1 MSAARIIQSAITER
15 LQAFPFF
22 ANFKFRRNQSYQVQP
37 TDLPY
42 CGIYQLPEQQVSDG
56 DPNAGEP
63 RLKSETLIGIS
74 VILPNINPDELEDT
88 LDVAFDIIMVGLLQD
103 PSFIGFPP
111 AGQYDIESV
120 PKVRRQMMFGNVGST
135 NETPIG
141 ELRVEMTF
149 ITKYDYPPDIHD
161 QLELIHLETAYPSLE
176 KAGSIQQVVAQ
187 WDLRSVE
194 SGGDSPDKW
203 DATDQD
209 RDYEWPVHAAGDS
222 PGQYD

>member
-1 MSAARIIQSAITER
+1 MSAARIIQSAIVER

-22 ANFKFRRNQSYQVQP
+22 SSFNFRRNQSYQVMP
-37 TDLPY
+37 EDLPY
-42 CGIYQLPEQQVSDG
+42 CAVYLLPEAQVSDG

-63 RLKSETLIGIS
+63 RLKSESVIGIS
-74 VILPNINPDELEDT
+74 VILKNIQPDELEDT

-120 PKVRRQMMFGNVGST
+120 PKVRRQSVFGNLGST

-149 ITKYDYPPDIHD
+149 VTKYDYPPDIRD
-161 QLELIHLETAYPSLE
+161 SLDLIHLETAYPSLE
-176 KAGSIQQVVAQ
+176 RAPSTQQVIVPI
-187 WDLRSVE
+187 DLRSYE
-194 SGGDSPDKW
+194 SGGDSPDRF
-203 DATDQD
+203 ARTDQD
-209 RDYEWPVHAAGDS
+209 RDFAWPYWGRGDS